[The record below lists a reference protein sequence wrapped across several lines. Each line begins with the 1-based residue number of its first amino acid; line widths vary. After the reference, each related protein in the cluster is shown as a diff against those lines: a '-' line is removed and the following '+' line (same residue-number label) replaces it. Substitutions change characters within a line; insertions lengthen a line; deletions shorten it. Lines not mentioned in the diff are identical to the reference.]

1 MPVVEFALDPAAQ
14 HRVQLHIPTEQPT
27 ITVMLN
33 GSILG
38 SLTPEEQIAGKDFR
52 LPDNSPLHVH
62 VFQGQPQ
69 VLREG
74 YPLPIIDP
82 KAPVIDTSPAAQ
94 ARRRDRKLGG
104 CLITWLILSIIATS
118 STVLLYLVIALW
130 VMLNR
135 SPWLVLPNGSLL
147 FAGVSPLLLL
157 LVSLLGCVYVAG
169 LSLIFFW
176 KKLGF
181 YLVAGAIIVEMLIQI
196 PLHLFNILSAGAVII
211 AIILFV
217 YLNRRGIWQKM
228 S

>member
-1 MPVVEFALDPAAQ
+1 MPIVEFTLDSAAQ
-14 HRVQLHIPTEQPT
+14 HRVQLHIPTEQTT

-38 SLTPEEQIAGKDFR
+38 SLTPEEQLAGKDFR
-52 LPDNSPLHVH
+52 LPDNSPLHVRM
-62 VFQGQPQ
+62 FQGQPQ

-82 KAPVIDTSPAAQ
+82 KAPVIDVSPAALAQ
-94 ARRRDRKLGG
+94 VRDRKLGG
-104 CLITWLILSIIATS
+104 CLVTWLIASIIATS
-118 STVLLYLVIALW
+118 STVLLYFVIALW

-147 FAGVSPLLLL
+147 FVGASPLLLL
-157 LVSLLGCVYVAG
+157 LVGLLGCVYVAG

-181 YLVAGAIIVEMLIQI
+181 YLLAGAIIVEVLILI
-196 PLHLFNILSAGAVII
+196 LSHLFTIISLVPVAV
-211 AIILFV
+211 AIILYV
-217 YLNRRGIWQKM
+217 YLNRRGIWQQM
-228 S
+228 N

>member
-1 MPVVEFALDPAAQ
+1 MPIVEFALDSAAQ
-14 HRVQLHIPTEQPT
+14 HRIQLHIPTEQTT

-38 SLTPEEQIAGKDFR
+38 SLTPEEQFAGKDFR
-52 LPDNSPLHVH
+52 LPDNSPLHVRI
-62 VFQGQPQ
+62 VQGQPQ
-69 VLREG
+69 ALREG

-147 FAGVSPLLLL
+147 FIGASPLPFL
-157 LVSLLGCVYVAG
+157 LVGLLGCVYVAG

-181 YLVAGAIIVEMLIQI
+181 YLVAGAIIVEMLILI
-196 PLHLFNILSAGAVII
+196 LSHLFTIISLVPVAV
-211 AIILFV
+211 AIILYV
-217 YLNRRGIWQKM
+217 YLNRKGIWQQM
-228 S
+228 N